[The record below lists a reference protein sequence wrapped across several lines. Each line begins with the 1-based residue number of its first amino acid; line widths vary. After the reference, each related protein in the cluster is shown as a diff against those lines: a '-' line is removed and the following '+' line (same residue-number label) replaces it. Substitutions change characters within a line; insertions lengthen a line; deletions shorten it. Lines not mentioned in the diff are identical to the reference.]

1 MKLLR
6 AEKKEAIPIETWLI
20 RAGVALLFIL
30 VGQSKFATRS
40 QWVAIFDQIG
50 FGQWFR
56 YLTGTLQVAGGLIML
71 IPRTFVYGII
81 VLASTMIGAIAAWIF
96 FLGSPISAVIPGLFL
111 LGLFFVGGDELLELA
126 SKVEQRWRRT
136 AK

>member
-96 FLGSPISAVIPGLFL
+96 FLGS
-111 LGLFFVGGDELLELA
+111 
-126 SKVEQRWRRT
+126 
-136 AK
+136 